1 MSCKHGGHNQPIVWI
16 SDQPRLRCNFWIVS
30 PINVTM
36 LPTKVWT
43 FFFQTENVLEHQVTS
58 RNFKHQ
64 TWRNNRLRRTEHFP
78 SRVERSNSCILAE
91 SPTAMIPVRE
101 MTIHYG
107 NRWKYDISQLTD
119 YVCMNKLENWWPSSF
134 TQNFGK
140 HQFSPTDT
148 RKKCVGSHWGPF
160 GPGGKC
166 WYAALMECMG
176 IGCSN
181 TSDLRGSKHGPNSST
196 SWTKR

>member
-1 MSCKHGGHNQPIVWI
+1 M
-16 SDQPRLRCNFWIVS
+16 DQW
-30 PINVTM
+30 
-36 LPTKVWT
+36 PTKIKMQFLDSLANKCHYVANQSLDV
-43 FFFQTENVLEHQVTS
+43 FFQTENVLEHQVTS
-58 RNFKHQ
+58 RDFKHQ

-134 TQNFGK
+134 TQNFVNTN
-140 HQFSPTDT
+140 SPQQIRAKMCGVTL
-148 RKKCVGSHWGPF
+148 GPIR
-160 GPGGKC
+160 PG
-166 WYAALMECMG
+166 
-176 IGCSN
+176 
-181 TSDLRGSKHGPNSST
+181 R
-196 SWTKR
+196 